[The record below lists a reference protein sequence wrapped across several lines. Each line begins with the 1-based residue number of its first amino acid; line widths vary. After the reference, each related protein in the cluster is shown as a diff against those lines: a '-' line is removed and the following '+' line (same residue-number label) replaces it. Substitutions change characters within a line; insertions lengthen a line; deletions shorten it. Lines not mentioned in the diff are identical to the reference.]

1 MLMSRIIRSLVQLRN
16 NQLEGLPDSFA
27 DLTALSSLDLSHN
40 HLKSLPHNFWALPS
54 LAILNLSHNSL
65 SALPFNSPFEEGT
78 NPLDRT
84 SDPRGEWYS
93 ETITRATKPLPK
105 LTSLDV
111 SHNIIP
117 ASAIPHDVNHYPAL
131 LNKLDLSFNPL
142 GNCIPV
148 FRALSKL
155 VTLQELKFEHAAIA
169 DDSFPVS
176 LFTDDETTSSSTRR
190 FPLLTTLDLGET
202 HASRPVIESV
212 FLPPFIKQTLDFDVT
227 SDPPKDGTIR
237 IVVGRRIVKEAWEIE
252 AERRAKI
259 KAERHL
265 AALKAEED
273 AVSSLDGFRSSSPSK
288 SRTHSRT
295 FSSSQRKVT
304 DRQRPPVIKEEWEIE
319 ADKKLNTEGA
329 KRRARAAA
337 AMADLGALSS
347 ASGSSNRSKSPTKS
361 ATTTKITAKPTVQ
374 KEAWEIE
381 AEQGLLTAGGR
392 RRARALAA
400 MQATASPLS
409 PSESSRSPLSTP
421 ATSPSPP
428 HSMSVLSNPKYY
440 DTNSRTLTLPSS
452 VAVTAHG
459 RSYSLVSKA
468 QPLSRSLSALPSSNS
483 GAGNGNADL
492 ALAVPTPTLPLYA
505 ILSQAFSHTLRT
517 LILSN
522 RKMDTSFALPLDGE
536 GPFLP
541 CLEELGLEGCNLGE
555 DVAVSRIQ
563 EGSDGAK
570 GGEKEKTKEKLLK
583 IIPRLFPSLRSLDLS
598 YNSLTSA
605 AFTKDTL
612 SALILASD
620 STKSKK
626 EGLRHLRLRG
636 NRLTDL
642 DAFQEMAV
650 GFKGFREN
658 KEWKLEELDLRD
670 NEIGRLGYEL
680 GLLPLEVFLV
690 DGNV

>member
-237 IVVGRRIVKEAWEIE
+237 IFHLDHEISWQSWVSCAFPHGTSRMQGQSCTHGVPKPFFGVVFLHAPRHVDHCGVLRFLSILDIVGN
-252 AERRAKI
+252 
-259 KAERHL
+259 RHKRFKHEL
-265 AALKAEED
+265 DRVVFIRVQLCGSENYFSFPGKPR
-273 AVSSLDGFRSSSPSK
+273 VSSSRHGRHDGTMNNHWGAEIK
-288 SRTHSRT
+288 
-295 FSSSQRKVT
+295 RKVCM
-304 DRQRPPVIKEEWEIE
+304 W
-319 ADKKLNTEGA
+319 L
-329 KRRARAAA
+329 
-337 AMADLGALSS
+337 
-347 ASGSSNRSKSPTKS
+347 
-361 ATTTKITAKPTVQ
+361 
-374 KEAWEIE
+374 
-381 AEQGLLTAGGR
+381 
-392 RRARALAA
+392 
-400 MQATASPLS
+400 
-409 PSESSRSPLSTP
+409 
-421 ATSPSPP
+421 
-428 HSMSVLSNPKYY
+428 
-440 DTNSRTLTLPSS
+440 
-452 VAVTAHG
+452 
-459 RSYSLVSKA
+459 
-468 QPLSRSLSALPSSNS
+468 
-483 GAGNGNADL
+483 
-492 ALAVPTPTLPLYA
+492 
-505 ILSQAFSHTLRT
+505 
-517 LILSN
+517 
-522 RKMDTSFALPLDGE
+522 
-536 GPFLP
+536 
-541 CLEELGLEGCNLGE
+541 
-555 DVAVSRIQ
+555 
-563 EGSDGAK
+563 
-570 GGEKEKTKEKLLK
+570 
-583 IIPRLFPSLRSLDLS
+583 
-598 YNSLTSA
+598 
-605 AFTKDTL
+605 
-612 SALILASD
+612 
-620 STKSKK
+620 
-626 EGLRHLRLRG
+626 
-636 NRLTDL
+636 
-642 DAFQEMAV
+642 
-650 GFKGFREN
+650 
-658 KEWKLEELDLRD
+658 
-670 NEIGRLGYEL
+670 
-680 GLLPLEVFLV
+680 
-690 DGNV
+690 